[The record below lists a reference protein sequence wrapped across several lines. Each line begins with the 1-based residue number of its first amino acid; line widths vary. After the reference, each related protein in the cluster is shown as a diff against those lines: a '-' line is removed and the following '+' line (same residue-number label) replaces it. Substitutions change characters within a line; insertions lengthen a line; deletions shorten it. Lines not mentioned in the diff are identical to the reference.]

1 MPETKLINSPTPYAS
16 SSDFQ
21 RIFHEDMNGLYL
33 LSFLLTADHEKAEQC
48 FVSGLEDA
56 VNGNRVFQ
64 EWARS
69 WARRVIIKNAVSVI
83 NPRPLEGSAHSSP
96 ISVNSNGKTLAA
108 EQQMEITA
116 VLGLEPFERF
126 VYVLTVL
133 EGYSDQDC
141 SLLLGCA
148 RREVVAARS
157 RALQQTGNLIESHLQ
172 RPLTASHEKPVWM
185 ASGALHLKTCST
197 FSNFGKNQN
206 TTFMMRMEMGKPV
219 SAILNRQYSKL
230 GFAAVL
236 LLSLMAAACGKGD
249 VHASPPP
256 APEVRVA
263 PVIQLDVPVYS
274 DWVATLDGYVN
285 AEIRPQV
292 SGYIVK
298 QNYKEGSLV
307 RRGQVLFE
315 IDPRPF
321 QAALDRAKG
330 DLAQAQ
336 AQLGK
341 STLDVKRDTP
351 LAQARAIAQS
361 QLDNEIQAKL
371 GAQAA
376 VETDQ
381 AAIEQAKLNLEWT
394 KIISLVDGIAGIA
407 QVQIGNL
414 VGPNSVLTSVSQVDP
429 IKAYFPISEQA
440 YVLAQEQS
448 NSLSAKHAVSFFGN
462 SLDLI
467 LTDGRT
473 YPRKGKILLADRQVD
488 PNTGTIRIVAAF
500 PNPGNVLRPGQYGRV
515 HVETNM
521 KKGAL
526 LIPQSAV
533 AQSQGSYQV
542 AVVDSNHKVSMRAVK
557 PGETLGTLWVI
568 DEGLKPGE
576 QIVVEGLA
584 KLKEG
589 TLVALKPAQLSGEGN

>member
-1 MPETKLINSPTPYAS
+1 MQKSIRSIS
-16 SSDFQ
+16 
-21 RIFHEDMNGLYL
+21 
-33 LSFLLTADHEKAEQC
+33 
-48 FVSGLEDA
+48 
-56 VNGNRVFQ
+56 NR
-64 EWARS
+64 
-69 WARRVIIKNAVSVI
+69 
-83 NPRPLEGSAHSSP
+83 
-96 ISVNSNGKTLAA
+96 
-108 EQQMEITA
+108 
-116 VLGLEPFERF
+116 
-126 VYVLTVL
+126 
-133 EGYSDQDC
+133 
-141 SLLLGCA
+141 LLLFSLVAGATFAMIGCG
-148 RREVVAARS
+148 RT
-157 RALQQTGNLIESHLQ
+157 Q
-172 RPLTASHEKPVWM
+172 
-185 ASGALHLKTCST
+185 
-197 FSNFGKNQN
+197 
-206 TTFMMRMEMGKPV
+206 
-219 SAILNRQYSKL
+219 
-230 GFAAVL
+230 
-236 LLSLMAAACGKGD
+236 AAA
-249 VHASPPP
+249 PPP
-256 APEVRVA
+256 PPEVRVA
-263 PVIQLDVPVYS
+263 PVVQQDAPVYS

-292 SGYIVK
+292 SGYITK
-298 QNYKEGSLV
+298 QNYQEGSLV
-307 RRGQVLFE
+307 RKGQVLFE

-321 QAALDRAKG
+321 QAALDRAKA
-330 DLAQAQ
+330 DLGQAQ

-351 LAQARAIAQS
+351 LAEARAIAQS

-376 VETDQ
+376 VESDQ
-381 AAIEQAKLNLEWT
+381 AAIEQAELNLEWT
-394 KIISLVDGIAGIA
+394 KITSLVNGIAGIA

-448 NSLSAKHAVSFFGN
+448 NSRSTKNTVSFFGN

-488 PNTGTIRIVAAF
+488 PSTGTIRIVAAF

-533 AQSQGSYQV
+533 GQSQGSYQV
-542 AVVDSNHKVSMRAVK
+542 AVVGADHKVNMRAVK
-557 PGETLGTLWVI
+557 PGETVGTMWVI

-576 QIVVEGLA
+576 QVVVEGLA

-589 TLVALKPAQLSGEGN
+589 TLVTPKPAQLSGEGN

>member
-1 MPETKLINSPTPYAS
+1 
-16 SSDFQ
+16 
-21 RIFHEDMNGLYL
+21 
-33 LSFLLTADHEKAEQC
+33 
-48 FVSGLEDA
+48 
-56 VNGNRVFQ
+56 
-64 EWARS
+64 
-69 WARRVIIKNAVSVI
+69 
-83 NPRPLEGSAHSSP
+83 
-96 ISVNSNGKTLAA
+96 
-108 EQQMEITA
+108 
-116 VLGLEPFERF
+116 
-126 VYVLTVL
+126 
-133 EGYSDQDC
+133 
-141 SLLLGCA
+141 
-148 RREVVAARS
+148 
-157 RALQQTGNLIESHLQ
+157 
-172 RPLTASHEKPVWM
+172 
-185 ASGALHLKTCST
+185 
-197 FSNFGKNQN
+197 
-206 TTFMMRMEMGKPV
+206 MEMGTPV

-230 GFAAVL
+230 GFTAVL
-236 LLSLMAAACGKGD
+236 LLSLMAAACGKGN
-249 VHASPPP
+249 VHAAPPP

-263 PVIQLDVPVYS
+263 PVIQQDVPVYS

-307 RRGQVLFE
+307 RKGQVLFE

-321 QAALDRAKG
+321 QAALDRAKA

-351 LAQARAIAQS
+351 LAEARAIAQS

-371 GAQAA
+371 GSQAA
-376 VETDQ
+376 VESDQ
-381 AAIEQAKLNLEWT
+381 AAIEQAELNLEWT
-394 KIISLVDGIAGIA
+394 KITSLVDGIAGIA

-448 NSLSAKHAVSFFGN
+448 NSRSSKNTVSFFGN

-488 PNTGTIRIVAAF
+488 PSTGTIRIVAAF

-533 AQSQGSYQV
+533 TQSQGSYQV

-557 PGETLGTLWVI
+557 PGETVGTLWVI

-589 TLVALKPAQLSGEGN
+589 TLVAPKPAQLSGEGN